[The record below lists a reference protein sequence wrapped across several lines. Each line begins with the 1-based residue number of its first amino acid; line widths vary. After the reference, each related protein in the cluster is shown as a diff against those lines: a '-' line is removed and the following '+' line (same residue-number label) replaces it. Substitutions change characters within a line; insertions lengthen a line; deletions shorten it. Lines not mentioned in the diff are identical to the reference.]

1 MNVAHVLLDILVV
14 LVAAKIAAE
23 GADRLGVPAVV
34 GEIVAGVLIGPSV
47 LGLVGGDG
55 EVLRVLAELGVI
67 LLLLDVGLE
76 MDIGELTAVGRAALS
91 VAVLGVVLPLASGMG
106 TAMALG
112 MDVNEALFVGA
123 ALTATSVGITA
134 RVFGDLRILA
144 TPEARTVLGAAVAD
158 DVMGLVILTVV
169 TRIASEGSVSAGT
182 VISVILVAV
191 GFLTVA
197 TVVGVRLAPW
207 LFERLSRI
215 SRSPGTVMALA
226 LAFTLALAEL
236 ANAAK
241 LAPIVGAFV
250 AGLALSRGT
259 TAPRIRRELTPVGHL
274 LIPVFFLGI
283 GIDADVGQLADV
295 RVLGIAALLLVVA
308 VAGKVVSGVVAGSDG
323 GDRVLIGLAM
333 IPRGE
338 VGLIF
343 ATLGLSQGI
352 LGDDLYASL
361 LVVVLVTT
369 LITPSLL
376 TWRCRQTQTRH
387 PPAGEPA
394 EAEPEGGW
402 LRVDGGD
409 GLGPVEL
416 AAHPPATAAVAIAF
430 QAALAVSRGQRA
442 GDRLV
447 RWLSDLPDEPVAWD
461 DAARRRLAAVMA
473 HGDARAWRFLLVSGF
488 LDRALPELAE
498 PLRRRREDPFE
509 IDPTRAISWPR
520 LTQVNLADPD
530 GTDRPD
536 LVRLA
541 ALVLDASDA
550 DPDVEAA
557 AHLVGPVAR
566 RIGLDEASRGELSL
580 LVEAAT
586 LLPAASRRLDG
597 LDEEPVLQLA
607 GHLRRPGLAEMA
619 WLVASTTPVTQLDAD
634 RLDALRGLVTTVLEH
649 PETSAVT
656 AGDFIAAKR
665 AEAARLLPGAA
676 ERIAVTPRAFVL
688 SQAPGDL
695 ARQASLASPPVPKG
709 QVRAAV
715 SPTGQ
720 PGVWRLDVALADR
733 IGLLAGQ
740 LAALRDLDLGVL
752 DVATVVWPD
761 RQSLSSFRITSP
773 RRPNGDTIAD
783 AIATAL
789 PAPTSPMILPGAEV
803 TFDSESS
810 PWHTICTVRH
820 DSHSDSLLAV
830 AKAVALCDLNVV
842 AARAVGHSDDRR
854 IVLELTDR
862 GGRHPDPGSYQRIL
876 NVLLTGQ
883 RPGGRRR
890 AGARA

>member
-1 MNVAHVLLDILVV
+1 MDVARVLLDILVV
-14 LVAAKIAAE
+14 LVAAKVAAE
-23 GADRLGVPAVV
+23 GAERLGVPAVV
-34 GEIVAGVLIGPSV
+34 GEIIAGVLVGPSV
-47 LGLVGGDG
+47 LGLVGGDD
-55 EVLRVLAELGVI
+55 EVLRVLGELGVI

-91 VAVLGVVLPLASGMG
+91 VAVVGVILPLVGGMG
-106 TAMALG
+106 AAMALG
-112 MDVNEALFVGA
+112 MDSQEALFIGA

-169 TRIASEGSVSAGT
+169 TRIAAEGSVSAGT
-182 VISVILVAV
+182 VITVILVAV

-197 TVVGVRLAPW
+197 TVAGVRLAPW
-207 LFERLSRI
+207 LFEHVSRI
-215 SRSPGTVMALA
+215 SRAPGTVMGLA
-226 LAFTLALAEL
+226 LAFTLAMAEL
-236 ANAAK
+236 ANEAK

-250 AGLALSRGT
+250 AGLALSRGAV
-259 TAPRIRRELTPVGHL
+259 APRIRRELAPIGQL

-295 RVLGIAALLLVVA
+295 RVLGIAAALMVVA
-308 VAGKVVSGVVAGSDG
+308 VAGKIVAGIVVGPNG
-323 GDRVLIGLAM
+323 GDRLLIGLAM

-361 LVVVLVTT
+361 LVVVLGSTLVT
-369 LITPSLL
+369 PPLL
-376 TWRCRQTQTRH
+376 TWRSKQLQQGRL
-387 PPAGEPA
+387 AADEP
-394 EAEPEGGW
+394 EDAEPEGGW
-402 LRVDGGD
+402 LRVGD
-409 GLGPVEL
+409 EGVGPVEL
-416 AAHPPATAAVAIAF
+416 AAHPPSSAAAPIAL
-430 QAALAVSRGQRA
+430 QAALAVGRGHRA

-447 RWLSDLPDEPVAWD
+447 RWLGDLPDEPLTWD
-461 DAARRRLAAVMA
+461 AEARRRLAAVLA
-473 HGDARAWRFLLVSGF
+473 LGDARAWRFLLVTGF

-520 LTQVNLADPD
+520 LTRVNLTDPD
-530 GTDRPD
+530 GMERPD

-541 ALVLDASDA
+541 ALLLDASDA

-557 AHLVGPVAR
+557 AHLVEPVAR
-566 RIGLDEASRGELSL
+566 RIGLDESSRADLSL

-619 WLVASTTPVTQLDAD
+619 WTVAATTPVTQLDMD
-634 RLDALRGLVTTVLEH
+634 RLDTLRELVTTVLEH
-649 PETSAVT
+649 PDATAV
-656 AGDFIAAKR
+656 ASGDFIAAKR
-665 AEAARLLPGAA
+665 AEAAKLIPDAA

-695 ARQASLASPPVPKG
+695 ARQASLANPPVPKG

-715 SPTGQ
+715 SPTGE

-733 IGLLAGQ
+733 IGLMAGQ
-740 LAALRDLDLGVL
+740 LAALRDLGFGVL

-761 RQSLSSFRITSP
+761 RQSLSSFRVTSP

-810 PWHTICTVRH
+810 PWHTICTVHH

-842 AARAVGHSDDRR
+842 AARAVTDGDDRR
-854 IVLELTDR
+854 MVLELTDR
-862 GGRHPDPGSYQRIL
+862 SGRHPDPGTYQRIL

-890 AGARA
+890 TGARA

>member
-1 MNVAHVLLDILVV
+1 MDVARVLLDILVV

-23 GADRLGVPAVV
+23 GAERLGVPAVV
-34 GEIVAGVLIGPSV
+34 GEIIAGVLIGPSV
-47 LGLVGGDG
+47 LGLVGGDD
-55 EVLRVLAELGVI
+55 EVLRVLGELGVI

-91 VAVLGVVLPLASGMG
+91 VAVVGVVVPLAAGMG

-169 TRIASEGSVSAGT
+169 TRIASEGSVSAAT
-182 VISVILVAV
+182 VISVTLVAV

-197 TVVGVRLAPW
+197 TIAGVRLAPW
-207 LFERLSRI
+207 LFEHLSRI
-215 SRSPGTVMALA
+215 SRSPGTLVALA
-226 LAFTLALAEL
+226 LAFTLAMSEL
-236 ANAAK
+236 ANEAK

-250 AGLALSRGT
+250 AGLALSRAGT
-259 TAPRIRRELTPVGHL
+259 AHRIRRELTPVGHL

-283 GIDADVGQLADV
+283 GIDADVGQLADT
-295 RVLGIAALLLVVA
+295 RVLGIAALLMVVA
-308 VAGKVVSGVVAGSDG
+308 IAGKVVSGAVVGSNG

-361 LVVVLVTT
+361 LVVVLGTT

-376 TWRCRQTQTRH
+376 TWRSKQAHRARG
-387 PPAGEPA
+387 AVEEPE
-394 EAEPEGGW
+394 EAEPDEGW
-402 LRVDGGD
+402 LEVGDDGT
-409 GLGPVEL
+409 GPVEL
-416 AAHPPATAAVAIAF
+416 AAHPPSSAAISIAF
-430 QAALAVSRGQRA
+430 QAALAVSRGHRA

-447 RWLSDLPDEPVAWD
+447 RWLGDLADQPLPWD
-461 DAARRRLAAVMA
+461 AEARRRLAAVLA
-473 HGDARAWRFLLVSGF
+473 LGDARAWRFLLVTGF

-498 PLRRRREDPFE
+498 PLRRRQEDPFE

-520 LTQVNLADPD
+520 LTRVNLADPD
-530 GTDRPD
+530 GTERPE

-541 ALVLDASDA
+541 ALLLDASDA
-550 DPDVEAA
+550 DPNMDAA
-557 AHLVGPVAR
+557 ARLVEPVAR
-566 RIGLDEASRGELSL
+566 RIGLDESSRADLSL
-580 LVEAAT
+580 LVEAAS

-607 GHLRRPGLAEMA
+607 GHLRRPELAEMA
-619 WLVASTTPVTQLDAD
+619 WMVAATTPVTQLDVD
-634 RLDALRGLVTTVLEH
+634 RLDTLRELVTTVLEH
-649 PETSAVT
+649 PDTTAV
-656 AGDFIAAKR
+656 ASGDFIAAKR
-665 AEAARLLPGAA
+665 AEAAKLIPDAA

-695 ARQASLASPPVPKG
+695 ARQAALANPPVPKG

-715 SPTGQ
+715 SPTGE

-733 IGLLAGQ
+733 IGLLASQ
-740 LAALRDLDLGVL
+740 LAALRDLGLGVL

-761 RQSLSSFRITSP
+761 RQSLSSFRVTSA
-773 RRPNGDTIAD
+773 RRPNGDAIAD

-803 TFDSESS
+803 AFDGESS

-820 DSHSDSLLAV
+820 DSYSDSLLAV

-842 AARAVGHSDDRR
+842 AARAITDGDDHR

-862 GGRHPDPGSYQRIL
+862 GGGHPDPGTYQRVL

-890 AGARA
+890 AAARA